1 MCGSTPEHAPG
12 EPHPHGHRHPH
23 PHPVEAHNAGAGQGP
38 VLVDVGG
45 DAGALILLAT
55 PDMQHVEIEVSPA
68 GRDGD
73 RTHVAVL
80 ARPAGGAQVYAAV
93 YPSLTAGAWTV
104 WHPDPGRSDEPV
116 MQVQVPAG
124 SVAQVQWPSRV
135 PA

>member
-1 MCGSTPEHAPG
+1 MCGSTPEHSHEHAAPHR
-12 EPHPHGHRHPH
+12 HPHPH

-38 VLVDVGG
+38 VLLDVGG